1 MKGLNLSNISCM
13 REHYLFSNSNNNYV
27 ASVVQTNYNI
37 GYELAILDSNGDL
50 CYSTSITN
58 DVMKNL
64 TLKQVEETLIKISLL
79 TN

>member
-1 MKGLNLSNISCM
+1 MEELNLPNITCI
-13 REHYLFSNSNNNYV
+13 RKHCLFSNSNNNYV
-27 ASVVQTNYNI
+27 ASVIQTNYNV
-37 GYELAILDSNGDL
+37 GYELAILDDNGYL
-50 CYSTSITN
+50 CYNTSITN